1 VSNNPAV
8 LTALYNRRAALHS
21 IDQEY
26 ADLLPSVDIIGAAGK
41 DWDKASDGSRATTAQ
56 LTARLTVPIYQQGF
70 ATSQVRQSKMTA
82 GQTLMQIEEAR
93 RDVSEQAISAW
104 ETYQSVVSTIV
115 AIREE
120 VRAAEIALDGVQ
132 QEELV
137 GQRTLLDVLDAEQ
150 EVLDAKVSLE
160 RAQRDETVARFELVA
175 AIGALTAQDLGL
187 DVPLYDP
194 SRHYNDVK
202 DVFWGVGE
210 DVERIPS
217 DAEAMQVEP

>member
-1 VSNNPAV
+1 
-8 LTALYNRRAALHS
+8 
-21 IDQEY
+21 
-26 ADLLPSVDIIGAAGK
+26 
-41 DWDKASDGSRATTAQ
+41 
-56 LTARLTVPIYQQGF
+56 
-70 ATSQVRQSKMTA
+70 
-82 GQTLMQIEEAR
+82 MQIEEAR

-137 GQRTLLDVLDAEQ
+137 GQRTVLDVLDAEQ

-160 RAQRDETVARFELVA
+160 RAQRDETVARFELIA

-187 DVPLYDP
+187 DVPVYDP
-194 SRHYNDVK
+194 SRHYDDVK
-202 DVFWGVGE
+202 DAFWGVGE

-217 DAEAMQVEP
+217 DADAMQVEP